1 MTKKI
6 VVLGAGI
13 GGMLA
18 ARGIKDKFPDFEV
31 TLIGPEDKNERPGLF
46 YFNQRIPGI
55 CEREINVIYE
65 MVGEGSLQDYQVKSR
80 GYSDSNMITSSF
92 KNVGKT
98 VKGYLVNKEISLE
111 GIQRVVGTVTSLNL
125 FGRQVSVANF
135 PSAFTFD
142 YLISTIPLSVLLK
155 VVVNASGSL
164 SGVDLKLFE
173 DEFKF
178 TPVYQKVSGF
188 QKVSDN
194 HIDSIKVF
202 YDLSSSEF
210 YRHSSYYHGDNITR
224 MVSESIKELE
234 DYDSVAYPGKITPS
248 KKLTGIVAYLEDRF
262 SCLKICGRYARWD
275 YHYLVDQTYF
285 DSIKFVESRTKSV

>member
-18 ARGIKDKFPDFEV
+18 ARGIKDKFPNFEV

-46 YFNQRIPGI
+46 YFNQKIPGI
-55 CEREINVIYE
+55 CEREIDVTYE

-80 GYSDSNMITSSF
+80 GYSDSNMIISSF
-92 KNVGKT
+92 RNVGKT

-111 GIQRVVGTVTSLNL
+111 SIQRVVGTVTSLNL
-125 FGRQVSVANF
+125 FGRQVFAENF
-135 PSAFTFD
+135 PSSFTFD
-142 YLISTIPLSVLLK
+142 YLISTIPLKVLLK
-155 VVVNASGSL
+155 IIVNASGSL

-173 DEFKF
+173 DEFKC
-178 TPVYQKVSGF
+178 TPVYQKIAGF

-202 YDLSSSEF
+202 YDLSNSEF

-224 MVSESIKELE
+224 MVSESIKEFE

-262 SCLKICGRYARWD
+262 SCLRICGRYARWD

-285 DSIKFVESRTKSV
+285 DSIKFVESRTKSA

>member
-18 ARGIKDKFPDFEV
+18 ARGIKDKFPNFEV

-46 YFNQRIPGI
+46 YFNQKIPGI
-55 CEREINVIYE
+55 CEREIDVTYE
-65 MVGEGSLQDYQVKSR
+65 MVGDGSLQDYQIKSR

-98 VKGYLVNKEISLE
+98 VKGYLVSKQISLT
-111 GIQRVVGTVTSLNL
+111 GICRVVGNVTSINL
-125 FGRQVSVANF
+125 FSKKLKVSDIPTEF
-135 PSAFTFD
+135 SFD
-142 YLISTIPLSVLLK
+142 YLISTIPLSVFL
-155 VVVNASGSL
+155 NIFPDATMHGI
-164 SGVDLKLFE
+164 DLKLFK

-178 TPVYQKVSGF
+178 TPVYQKIVGS
-188 QKVSDN
+188 KEVSDDL
-194 HIDSIKVF
+194 IDSIKVF
-202 YDLSSSEF
+202 YDLSNSEF
-210 YRHSSYYHGDNITR
+210 YRHSSYYHGDNITK
-224 MVSESIKELE
+224 MVSESIKEFS

-262 SCLKICGRYARWD
+262 SCLRICGRYARWD

-285 DSIKFVESRTKSV
+285 DSIKFVESRTKSA